1 MGLTSAD
8 YSRAAAALGCEPRV
22 VQALATVE
30 SAGSGFLPDGRPEL
44 LFEAHN
50 FHRLTGGRYDGRV
63 DRHGVSLSSSSWNR
77 SLYGAGGTHQWERH
91 NDAALLDKGCA
102 DMSCS
107 WGAFQIMGENFHM
120 VGFRN
125 VALFVGAM
133 QSGVAAHLDAFV
145 AFIKSSGLTKALVAR
160 DWAAVARGYNG
171 PGNVPEYA
179 AKMAAAYAAAGGV
192 SAALPNPIPEPESEA
207 DKLMDAE
214 IATFS
219 PKG

>member
-1 MGLTSAD
+1 MGLTLAD
-8 YSRAAAALGCEPRV
+8 YARAAAALGCEPRV

-50 FHRLTGGRYDGRV
+50 FHRLTGGRYDGRA
-63 DRHGVSLSSSSWNR
+63 DRRGVSLSSPTWDR
-77 SLYGAGGTHQWERH
+77 SLYGAGGTHQWDRH
-91 NDAALLDKGCA
+91 NDAALLNAGCA

-125 VALFVGAM
+125 VTLFVGAM
-133 QSGVAAHLDAFV
+133 QSGVAAQLDAFV
-145 AFIKSSGLTKALVAR
+145 AFIKSSGLTKALIAR

-192 SAALPNPIPEPESEA
+192 APVPDPEPPESEA
-207 DKLMDAE
+207 DILNQAQLDA
-214 IATFS
+214 
-219 PKG
+219 KG